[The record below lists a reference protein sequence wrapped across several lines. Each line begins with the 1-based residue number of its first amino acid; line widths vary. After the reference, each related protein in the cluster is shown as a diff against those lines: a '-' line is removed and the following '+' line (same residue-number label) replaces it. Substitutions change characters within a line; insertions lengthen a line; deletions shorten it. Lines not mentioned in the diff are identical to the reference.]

1 MTTAL
6 FTLRCLQ
13 VGLRLD
19 DIDQLDAG
27 AIYDIF
33 TEHQNDDYNYPVKP
47 TQDDFD
53 NFARNW

>member
-19 DIDQLDAG
+19 DIDQLDTG
-27 AIYDIF
+27 AIYDIM
-33 TEHQNDDYNYPVKP
+33 TEQANDQEEYEPVA

-53 NFARNW
+53 NF